1 MKRILSAAALLLAAL
16 LLALCCSAC
25 GGDTEQ
31 KTEATQPTAPE
42 PRLAGV
48 YRLVDGTGISS
59 DELDRYKEKL
69 SLEIGEDNVGAITFE
84 EQTEPVTFNPETKT
98 AVNSSGTVVQYT
110 FDGVQLVIDM
120 GEPGSQVWE
129 KQK

>member
-25 GGDTEQ
+25 GGDTQQ
-31 KTEATQPTAPE
+31 KTEATQAAAPE
-42 PRLAGV
+42 PRLAGA
-48 YRLVDGTGISS
+48 YRLIDGTGISS
-59 DELDRYKEKL
+59 DELERYKEKL
-69 SLEIGEDNVGAITFE
+69 TLVIGEDNVGTITLDE
-84 EQTEPVTFNPETKT
+84 RAEPVTFNPGTKT